1 MRVSDVHKYLA
12 IHMVIES
19 VLLGRNR
26 WEGQMAHFNGK
37 ASSEQAY
44 KR

>member
-1 MRVSDVHKYLA
+1 MA
-12 IHMVIES
+12 IES
-19 VLLGRNR
+19 VLLGHNR

>member
-1 MRVSDVHKYLA
+1 MA
-12 IHMVIES
+12 IES
-19 VLLGRNR
+19 VLMGHDR
-26 WEGQMAHFNGK
+26 WEGQMAHLNGK